1 MIVETPEELEGVRRA
16 GALVAETIG
25 RMREAVR
32 PGVTTAELDLIAAR
46 TFHEFGAQSGPMET
60 YSFPGST
67 CISVNEE
74 VVHGIPGGRKLRD
87 GDLVTLDVTPEL
99 DGWFADAAVT
109 VPVGDVSDE
118 ARRLLDAADACLAAA
133 LGVARAGMALREI
146 GRTVEETAAAL
157 GARPFQELCGH
168 GIGRALHEDPTVP
181 NVDVPTLTEPLPS
194 GLVIAVEP
202 MLTLGDPELVEL
214 SDGWTIATADGRLS
228 VHAEH
233 TIVVQDGAPIVLT
246 ARA

>member
-1 MIVETPEELEGVRRA
+1 MIVRTAEELEGLRRV
-16 GALVAETIG
+16 GALVATTID
-25 RMREAVR
+25 RMRDAVR

-46 TFHEFGAQSGPMET
+46 TFHEFGALSGPMET

-99 DGWFADAAVT
+99 DGWLADAAVT
-109 VPVGDVSDE
+109 VPVGAVSDE
-118 ARRLLDAADACLAAA
+118 ARRLLDTADACLAAA
-133 LGVARAGMALREI
+133 LGVARAGLPLSSI
-146 GRTVEETAAAL
+146 GRTVQETAAAL
-157 GARPFQELCGH
+157 GAAPFEELCGH
-168 GIGRALHEDPTVP
+168 GIGRELHEEPTVP
-181 NVDVPTLTEPLPS
+181 NVDVPALTRELAD

-202 MLTLGDPELVEL
+202 MLTMGDPTLVER

-228 VHAEH
+228 VHVEH
-233 TIVVQDGAPIVLT
+233 TIVVQDGEPIVLT
-246 ARA
+246 AA

>member
-1 MIVETPEELEGVRRA
+1 MIVSTPEELEGLRRV
-16 GALVAETIG
+16 GALVATTID
-25 RMREAVR
+25 RMRDAVR

-46 TFHEFGAQSGPMET
+46 TFHEFGALSGPMET

-99 DGWFADAAVT
+99 DGWLADAAVT

-118 ARRLLDAADACLAAA
+118 ARRLLDTADACLAAA
-133 LGVARAGMALREI
+133 LGAARAGMPLRNI
-146 GRTVEETAAAL
+146 GRSVQETAAAL
-157 GARPFQELCGH
+157 GASPFEELCGH
-168 GIGRALHEDPTVP
+168 GIGRKLHEDPTVP
-181 NVDVPTLTEPLPS
+181 NVDVPTLTQELPD

-202 MLTLGDPELVEL
+202 MLTMGDPTLVERD
-214 SDGWTIATADGRLS
+214 DGWTIATADGRLS
-228 VHAEH
+228 VHVEH
-233 TIVVQDGAPIVLT
+233 TIVVQDGEPIVLT
-246 ARA
+246 AG

>member
-1 MIVETPEELEGVRRA
+1 MIVRTAEELEGMRRV
-16 GALVAETIG
+16 GALVAETIR

-46 TFHEFGAQSGPMET
+46 TFHEYGALSGPMET

-99 DGWFADAAVT
+99 DGWLADAAVT
-109 VPVGDVSDE
+109 VPVGTASPE
-118 ARRLLDAADACLAAA
+118 AQRLLDTADACLAAA
-133 LGVARAGMALREI
+133 LGVARAGMPLRAI
-146 GRTVEETAAAL
+146 GRTVQETAAAL
-157 GARPFQELCGH
+157 GATPFEELCGH
-168 GIGRALHEDPTVP
+168 GIGRELHEDPTVP
-181 NVDVPTLTEPLPS
+181 NVDMPSLTGPLEE
-194 GLVIAVEP
+194 GLVIAIEP
-202 MLTLGDPELVEL
+202 MLTMSDPQLVER
-214 SDGWTIATADGRLS
+214 SDGWTIATADGALS
-228 VHAEH
+228 VHVEH

-246 ARA
+246 A